1 MLHEVLFALLGHTGS
16 IIIEV
21 PEQDAQE
28 LSNQMNI
35 LDEDGP
41 MSQATV
47 IKFMVNPNLTF
58 LSQAEIDQLN
68 KIVKLGAFF
77 KMILNFLNKF
87 GGISSKLALQLAYKD
102 NAQNRRDKQEDASE
116 IDNSVNGGDNND
128 EDDDEDNLHG
138 VYMKAFCSGVNE
150 ILQVYKQHILAIEHE
165 YIKDRTMTIASL
177 QLRLSIYAQIFPAL
191 KQLMDDI

>member
-1 MLHEVLFALLGHTGS
+1 
-16 IIIEV
+16 
-21 PEQDAQE
+21 
-28 LSNQMNI
+28 MNI

-150 ILQVYKQHILAIEHE
+150 IL
-165 YIKDRTMTIASL
+165 
-177 QLRLSIYAQIFPAL
+177 
-191 KQLMDDI
+191 